1 MAMKISRTIES
12 ARAKDHATGKSLRVS
27 RRTILGLPLLAAPAL
42 LTGCSAETLLSAGFN
57 QDAVSQL
64 PSSQQAVGT
73 VAAALGNG
81 NVTVT
86 ASPAGEADDHWVLL
100 EHPNFNDVT
109 SIQGRFSAFR
119 GDGQYMATA
128 RLYIP
133 SDTGGVP
140 TLQFEGFNQPL
151 SDLKSFLHLDFL
163 PNGTVRVNDD
173 SNLVFGAYQR
183 GQVFS
188 VQVTFNISATAATA
202 TISLLGAASGSLD
215 VAIPSYFLNQAR
227 NFGAV
232 RAWMG
237 ANFTGAFYVDDIS
250 VIFVTP

>member
-1 MAMKISRTIES
+1 MNFNRTIES
-12 ARAKDHATGKSLRVS
+12 ARAKDHATGKPLLVS

-42 LTGCSAETLLSAGFN
+42 LTGCTAETILSAGFN
-57 QDAVSQL
+57 QDTASQL
-64 PSSQQAVGT
+64 PSSQQTVGT
-73 VAAALGNG
+73 VATALGNG
-81 NVTVT
+81 NVMVT
-86 ASPAGEADDHWVLL
+86 ASPAGEANEQWVLIQ
-100 EHPNFNDVT
+100 HPSFNDVT
-109 SIQGRFSAFR
+109 SVQGRFSAFR
-119 GDGQYMATA
+119 GDGQYVATA

-133 SDTGGVP
+133 SADGGVP

-163 PNGTVRVNDD
+163 TNGTVRVNDD
-173 SNLVFGAYQR
+173 SNLIFGTYQR

-188 VQVTFNISATAATA
+188 VQVTFNISASAATA
-202 TISLLGAASGSLD
+202 TISLLGMASGSLD
-215 VAIPSYFLNQAR
+215 VAIPSYFLSQAR

-237 ANFTGAFYVDDIS
+237 ANTTGAFYVDDLS

>member
-1 MAMKISRTIES
+1 MTFNRTIES
-12 ARAKDHATGKSLRVS
+12 ARAKDHATGKSPLVS

-42 LTGCSAETLLSAGFN
+42 LTGCTAETLLSAGFN
-57 QDAVSQL
+57 QDTASQP
-64 PSSQQAVGT
+64 PSSQQTVGT

-81 NVTVT
+81 NVTVA
-86 ASPAGEADDHWVLL
+86 ASPAGEANDQWVLVQ
-100 EHPNFNDVT
+100 HPNFNDVT

-128 RLYIP
+128 RLFIP
-133 SDTGGVP
+133 GADGGVP

-151 SDLKSFLHLDFL
+151 SDLNSFLHLDFL
-163 PNGTVRVNDD
+163 ANGTVRVNDD
-173 SNLVFGAYQR
+173 SNLTFGTYQR

-188 VQVTFNISATAATA
+188 VQVTFNIGASAATA
-202 TISLLGAASGSLD
+202 TISLQGAASGSLD

-237 ANFTGAFYVDDIS
+237 ANSTGAFYVDDLS

>member
-1 MAMKISRTIES
+1 MKIYRNIEA
-12 ARAKDHATGKSLRVS
+12 ARAHDHTTGKSLLVP
-27 RRTILGLPLLAAPAL
+27 RRTILGLPLLAAPGL

-57 QDAVSQL
+57 QDTIFQL
-64 PSSQQAVGT
+64 PNPQQTVGT
-73 VAAALGNG
+73 VATSLGNG
-81 NVTVT
+81 NVMVT
-86 ASPAGEADDHWVLL
+86 ASPAGEADDKWVLIQ
-100 EHPNFNDVT
+100 HPLFNEVT
-109 SIQGRFSAFR
+109 SVQGRFSAFR
-119 GDGQYMATA
+119 GDGQYLATA

-133 SDTGGVP
+133 STGGGVP

-163 PNGTVRVNDD
+163 TDGTVRVNHD
-173 SNLVFGAYQR
+173 SNLIFGRCPR

-188 VQVTFNISATAATA
+188 LQVLFNIGATAATA
-202 TISLLGAASGSLD
+202 TITLMGMASGSLEL
-215 VAIPSYFLNQAR
+215 AIPNYYLLQAR

-237 ANFTGAFYVDDIS
+237 ANFTGAFYVDDLS

>member
-1 MAMKISRTIES
+1 MKINRTIEA
-12 ARAKDHATGKSLRVS
+12 ARAQDRATGKSLHVP
-27 RRTILGLPLLAAPAL
+27 RRAILGLPLLAAPGL
-42 LTGCSAETLLSAGFN
+42 LTGCTVETLLSAGFD
-57 QDAVSQL
+57 QDTVSQL
-64 PSSQQAVGT
+64 PNPQQTVGT
-73 VAAALGNG
+73 VATALGNG
-81 NVTVT
+81 NVMVV
-86 ASPAGEADDHWVLL
+86 ASPAGEADGHWVLIQ
-100 EHPNFNDVT
+100 HPNFNDVT

-133 SDTGGVP
+133 SAAGGVP

-163 PNGTVRVNDD
+163 MNGTVRVNHDG
-173 SNLVFGAYQR
+173 NLIFGTYQR

-188 VQVTFNISATAATA
+188 VQVTFNISASAATA
-202 TISLLGAASGSLD
+202 TITLLGMASGSLD
-215 VAIPSYFLNQAR
+215 VAIPSYLLDQAR

-237 ANFTGAFYVDDIS
+237 ANFTGAFYVDDLS
-250 VIFVTP
+250 AIFVTP

>member
-1 MAMKISRTIES
+1 MKINRTIAS
-12 ARAKDHATGKSLRVS
+12 ARAKDHATGKSLHVS
-27 RRTILGLPLLAAPAL
+27 RRTILGLPLLAVPSV

-57 QDAVSQL
+57 QDAVAQL
-64 PSSQQAVGT
+64 PNSQQAVGT

-81 NVTVT
+81 NVVV
-86 ASPAGEADDHWVLL
+86 ADSPAGEANDRWVLIQ
-100 EHPNFNDVT
+100 HPNFNDVT
-109 SIQGRFSAFR
+109 SIQCRFSGFR

-133 SDTGGVP
+133 SESGGVP

-163 PNGTVRVNDD
+163 TNGTVRVNDD
-173 SNLVFGAYQR
+173 SNLTFGTYQR

-188 VQVTFNISATAATA
+188 VQVTFNISASGATA
-202 TISLLGAASGSLD
+202 TISLLGMASGSLD
-215 VAIPSYFLNQAR
+215 VAIPSYFLAQAR

-237 ANFTGAFYVDDIS
+237 ANSTGDFYVDDIS
-250 VIFVTP
+250 AVYIIP